1 MANSEPIIVSNFNS
15 FLSLTKVHAS
25 VIEPG
30 TDPSTGMADGFKE
43 FSFVKNSALTPPGPE
58 YKPIKKVY
66 LNGTLISGP
75 SKNGTYDAIQ
85 SEGSLYFSEQSG
97 QIQTVINNTIKNLL
111 SNSGSSLYKLV
122 TYTIVDSFCYYN
134 NLDFSGP
141 RPAPTLGFSQPVSYY
156 INPVTFSK
164 QDFINAA
171 IYNLELI
178 ADSFT
183 NNDIS
188 YINVADETPES
199 IDIQPELK
207 GTNIAF
213 ISEGLSTYTMTKFAS
228 LLTGANIN
236 DISMPETNTVNVE
249 GGVGVNIWSLDTYIR
264 YLKQASIELL
274 NAIALTWNEIAITDY
289 IFTYHFLPNEDDLTT
304 TELEEITPPKPNSS
318 NNKDLR
324 AKMRSGHA
332 NNTFYLNDYNWGLN
346 EKDSFEK
353 MQYDVNSFPY
363 IRLYELQVDLQIS
376 YKKILNTVKQNAVG
390 FLDRITDNEAFRGLM
405 SSSAWL
411 GSGAKLVK
419 TGKDVALA
427 AREVTSE
434 GGIAGTFVGN
444 LITSN
449 SIDAEGASKI
459 DNLANAIGGDWVGQ
473 YDVPFFANSF
483 LKADS
488 KDSWSMGTG
497 DNDAINRKDNLLIQN
512 GFNINAQEM
521 PEWKFSQGATLDWT
535 NTFYL
540 VNDNIDN
547 FFRNFEFLM
556 ALTAGNYWVQS
567 SGDGLVG
574 SIMSFISSGLAFGQ
588 ASQVYYYRP
597 PNLFRIYSPGR
608 FLMLFAALS
617 IDVNFIGKTKYY
629 SPLEMSNLV
638 KGNSSMEAFKSQGF
652 HMPEAFEIKMV
663 VKDLTPQCF
672 NIVAG
677 FYHNESGVIPNLS
690 SSRRLERK

>member
-30 TDPSTGMADGFKE
+30 INPSTGMTDGFKE
-43 FSFVKNSALTPPGPE
+43 FSYLNLEQPQE

-85 SEGSLYFSEQSG
+85 SEGSLYFSEQVE

-134 NLDFSGP
+134 SLDFRGP
-141 RPAPTLGFSQPVSYY
+141 RPEPTLEVSQPISYY

-164 QDFINAA
+164 QDFINAT

-188 YINVADETPES
+188 HINVADDEPKP
-199 IDIQPELK
+199 IDIQSELK
-207 GTNIAF
+207 RTNIAF
-213 ISEGLSTYTMTKFAS
+213 ISEGSSIYTMSKFAS

-236 DISMPETNTVNVE
+236 DISISETNTINVE
-249 GGVGVNIWSLDTYIR
+249 GGVGANIWSLDTYIR

-289 IFTYHFLPNEDDLTT
+289 IFTYHFSPNEDDLTT

-318 NNKDLR
+318 NDKDLR

-332 NNTFYLNDYNWGLN
+332 NNTFYLDDYNWGLN

-376 YKKILNTVKQNAVG
+376 YKKILNTAKQNTVG
-390 FLDRITDNEAFRGLM
+390 YLERITNNAVFKEIT
-405 SSSAWL
+405 SSSVFN
-411 GSGAKLVK
+411 LV
-419 TGKDVALA
+419 
-427 AREVTSE
+427 
-434 GGIAGTFVGN
+434 GTYVGN
-444 LITSN
+444 MITSN

-459 DNLANAIGGDWVGQ
+459 NNLANAIGGDWVGQ

-488 KDSWSMGTG
+488 KESWSMGTG
-497 DNDAINRKDNLLIQN
+497 DNDALNRAENLLIQN
-512 GFNINAQEM
+512 GFNLNAQEM
-521 PEWKFSQGATLDWT
+521 PEWKFSQGAALDWT

-574 SIMSFISSGLAFGQ
+574 KVMSYISSALAFNQ
-588 ASQVYYYRP
+588 TNQVYYYRP

-690 SSRRLERK
+690 SNRRLERE

>member
-25 VIEPG
+25 IIEPG
-30 TDPSTGMADGFKE
+30 ANGFKE
-43 FSFVKNSALTPPGPE
+43 FSFIKNSTPQE

-85 SEGSLYFSEQSG
+85 SEGSLYFSEQSE

-134 NLDFSGP
+134 SLDFRGP
-141 RPAPTLGFSQPVSYY
+141 RPEPTLEVSQPISYY

-164 QDFINAA
+164 HDFINAA
-171 IYNLELI
+171 MYNLELI

-188 YINVADETPES
+188 YINVADETPNS

-213 ISEGLSTYTMTKFAS
+213 ISEGLSTYTMSKFAS

-236 DISMPETNTVNVE
+236 DISMSETNTINVE

-289 IFTYHFLPNEDDLTT
+289 IFTYRFSPNEDDLTT

-318 NNKDLR
+318 NDKDLR

-332 NNTFYLNDYNWGLN
+332 NNTFYLDDYNWGLN

-376 YKKILNTVKQNAVG
+376 YKKILNTVKENAGGFLNRITNNAV
-390 FLDRITDNEAFRGLM
+390 FKEIT
-405 SSSAWL
+405 SSSVFN
-411 GSGAKLVK
+411 LV
-419 TGKDVALA
+419 
-427 AREVTSE
+427 
-434 GGIAGTFVGN
+434 GTYVGN
-444 LITSN
+444 MITSN

-459 DNLANAIGGDWVGQ
+459 NNLANAIGGDWVGQ

-488 KDSWSMGTG
+488 KESWSMGTG
-497 DNDAINRKDNLLIQN
+497 DNDALNRKDNLLIQN
-512 GFNINAQEM
+512 GFNLNAQEM

-574 SIMSFISSGLAFGQ
+574 KVMSYISSALAFGQ
-588 ASQVYYYRP
+588 ADQVYYYRP

-629 SPLEMSNLV
+629 SPLEMNNLV

-677 FYHNESGVIPNLS
+677 FYHNESGIIPNLS
-690 SSRRLERK
+690 SNRRLERK

>member
-25 VIEPG
+25 IIEPG
-30 TDPSTGMADGFKE
+30 ANGFKE
-43 FSFVKNSALTPPGPE
+43 FSFIKNSTPQE

-85 SEGSLYFSEQSG
+85 SEGSLYFSEQSA
-97 QIQTVINNTIKNLL
+97 QIQTIINNTIKNLL

-134 NLDFSGP
+134 NLNFSGP
-141 RPAPTLGFSQPVSYY
+141 RPEPTLEVSQPISYY

-164 QDFINAA
+164 QDFINAT
-171 IYNLELI
+171 IYNLELM

-188 YINVADETPES
+188 HINVADDEPKP
-199 IDIQPELK
+199 IDIQSELK
-207 GTNIAF
+207 RTNIAF
-213 ISEGLSTYTMTKFAS
+213 ISEGSSTYTMSKFAS

-236 DISMPETNTVNVE
+236 DISISETNTINVE
-249 GGVGVNIWSLDTYIR
+249 GGVGANIWSLDTYIR
-264 YLKQASIELL
+264 HLKQASIELL

-289 IFTYHFLPNEDDLTT
+289 IFTYYFSPNEDDLTT

-318 NNKDLR
+318 NDKDLR

-332 NNTFYLNDYNWGLN
+332 NNTFYLDDYNWGLN

-376 YKKILNTVKQNAVG
+376 YKKILNTVKENAAG
-390 FLDRITDNEAFRGLM
+390 FLDRITDNEVFRGIM
-405 SSSAWL
+405 SSSVWL

-419 TGKDVALA
+419 TGKDAALA
-427 AREVTSE
+427 ARDVASS
-434 GGIAGTFVGN
+434 GGLAGTYVGN
-444 LITSN
+444 LVTSN

-459 DNLANAIGGDWVGQ
+459 NNLANAIGGDWVGQ

-488 KDSWSMGTG
+488 KESWSMGTG
-497 DNDAINRKDNLLIQN
+497 DNDALNRKDNLLIQN
-512 GFNINAQEM
+512 GFNLNAQEM

-574 SIMSFISSGLAFGQ
+574 KAMSWISSALTFGQ
-588 ASQVYYYRP
+588 TNQVYYYRP

-690 SSRRLERK
+690 SNRRLERK

>member
-25 VIEPG
+25 IIEPG
-30 TDPSTGMADGFKE
+30 ANGFKE
-43 FSFVKNSALTPPGPE
+43 FSFIKNSTPQE

-85 SEGSLYFSEQSG
+85 SEGSLYFSEQSA
-97 QIQTVINNTIKNLL
+97 QIQTIINNTIKNLL

-134 NLDFSGP
+134 NLNFSGP
-141 RPAPTLGFSQPVSYY
+141 RPEPTLEVSQPISYY

-164 QDFINAA
+164 QDFINAT
-171 IYNLELI
+171 IYNLELMT
-178 ADSFT
+178 DSFT
-183 NNDIS
+183 NYDIS
-188 YINVADETPES
+188 YINVADEIPEQ

-213 ISEGLSTYTMTKFAS
+213 IPEGLSTYTMSKFAS

-236 DISMPETNTVNVE
+236 DISISETNTINVD
-249 GGVGVNIWSLDTYIR
+249 GGVGANIWSLDTYIR

-289 IFTYHFLPNEDDLTT
+289 IFTFYFSPNEYDLTT

-318 NNKDLR
+318 NDKDLR

-332 NNTFYLNDYNWGLN
+332 NNTFYLDDYNWGLN

-376 YKKILNTVKQNAVG
+376 YKKILNTVKENAGG
-390 FLDRITDNEAFRGLM
+390 FLNRITDNEVFRGIM
-405 SSSAWL
+405 SSSVWL

-419 TGKDVALA
+419 TGKDAALA
-427 AREVTSE
+427 ARDVASS
-434 GGIAGTFVGN
+434 GGLAGTYVGN
-444 LITSN
+444 LVTSN

-459 DNLANAIGGDWVGQ
+459 NNLANAIGGDWVGQ

-488 KDSWSMGTG
+488 KESWSMGTG
-497 DNDAINRKDNLLIQN
+497 DNDALNRKDNLLIQN
-512 GFNINAQEM
+512 GFNLNAQEM

-547 FFRNFEFLM
+547 FFRNFEFLI

-574 SIMSFISSGLAFGQ
+574 KAMSWISSALTFGQ
-588 ASQVYYYRP
+588 TNQVYYYRP

-677 FYHNESGVIPNLS
+677 FYHNESGIIPNLS
-690 SSRRLERK
+690 SNRRLERK